1 MKTAVKKITGIL
13 SAAILSFGFVALS
26 CKVHRGSANV
36 AFAESVDP
44 VSVKIPED
52 SLNMTLALQNT
63 FRAISSQVL
72 PAVVQVDV
80 TEVTKV
86 KQYNPFKDM
95 DLPFLFGNPFGD
107 EDGEEREYT
116 QSGLGTGVIVR
127 QIGNKAYVL
136 TNNHVAGKATTIK
149 IRLSDD
155 REFDGTL
162 VGKDERVD
170 IALVSFEVT
179 DGEKLTVAKLGDSS
193 EVQQG
198 DIVLALGSPLGLTSS
213 ITQGIISATGRDGSK
228 IGSIS
233 DFIQT
238 DAAINQGNSGG
249 PLVNIYGEII
259 GINTWI
265 MSQSGG
271 NQGLGFSIPIN
282 NIKSSI
288 DQFIESGKIV
298 YGWLGVSLVEVEESY
313 KKDLGVEG
321 KNGAFASEIFLNS
334 PAIKGG
340 IRAGDFITALNGHE
354 IKNVNQLV
362 REVGSLSVGTKAKF
376 TLYRGKEKLEVE
388 VTIEERKEDVS
399 GDNTKLWPGFIA
411 SPLNDEIKKA
421 LKIEDENLKGIV
433 VAKVQEKSPASA
445 LRIQNNDVI
454 TAVNDKK
461 ITSLAEFYAELAK
474 CDSEVW
480 FDIYSEGHTI
490 STGRY
495 KLNK

>member
-1 MKTAVKKITGIL
+1 MKTAAKKIAGL
-13 SAAILSFGFVALS
+13 VGLAVLSFGFLALS
-26 CKVHRGSANV
+26 CKVHSGSANV

-86 KQYNPFKDM
+86 KTYNPFKDM
-95 DLPFLFGNPFGD
+95 DMPFFFGNPFG
-107 EDGEEREYT
+107 EDDEEREYT

-170 IALVSFEVT
+170 IALVSFEVK

-213 ITQGIISATGRDGSK
+213 ITQGIISATGRDGSQ

-282 NIKSSI
+282 NIKNSI
-288 DQFIESGKIV
+288 DQFIEKGKVV
-298 YGWLGVSLVEVEESY
+298 YGWLGVSLVEVEDSF

-321 KNGAFASEIFLNS
+321 MNGAFASEIFLNS

-340 IRAGDFITALNGHE
+340 IRAGDFIVALNGHE

-362 REVGSLSVGTKAKF
+362 REVGSLPVGTKAKF
-376 TLYRGKEKLEVE
+376 TLYRGKEKLDVE

-411 SPLNDEIKKA
+411 SPLNDEIKKS
-421 LKIEDENLKGIV
+421 LKIEDEDVKGVV
-433 VAKVQEKSPASA
+433 VAQVQEKSPASA

-454 TAVNDKK
+454 TAVNDVKV
-461 ITSLAEFYAELAK
+461 TSLAEFYAELAK
-474 CDSEVW
+474 AKSEVW
-480 FDIYSEGHTI
+480 FDIYSDGHTI

-495 KLNK
+495 KINK

>member
-1 MKTAVKKITGIL
+1 MKTLAKKIAGIF
-13 SAAILSFGFVALS
+13 AIALLSFGFVAFS
-26 CKVHRGSANV
+26 CKVHRGSANT
-36 AFAESVDP
+36 AFAESVEA

-80 TEVTKV
+80 KEVTKV
-86 KQYNPFKDM
+86 KDFNPFKDM
-95 DLPFLFGNPFGD
+95 DLPFFFGNPFGRG
-107 EDGEEREYT
+107 DGEEKEYT
-116 QSGLGTGVIVR
+116 QTGLGTGVIVR

-170 IALVSFEVT
+170 IALVSFEVK

-282 NIKSSI
+282 NIKTSI
-288 DQFIESGKIV
+288 DQFIDKGKVI
-298 YGWLGVSLVEVEESY
+298 YGWLGVSLVEVEEEF

-321 KNGAFASEIFLNS
+321 KNGAFASEIFLDS

-340 IRAGDFITALNGHE
+340 IRAGDFIVSLNGHE

-362 REVGSLSVGTKAKF
+362 REVGSLTVGTKAKF
-376 TLYRGKEKLEVE
+376 TLYRAKEKIEVE
-388 VTIEERKEDVS
+388 VIIEERSEGVS
-399 GDNTKLWPGFIA
+399 SDNAKLWPGFVA
-411 SPLNDEIKKA
+411 SPLNDEVKKA
-421 LKIEDENLKGIV
+421 LKIEDEKVKGIV
-433 VAKVQEKSPASA
+433 VVQVQEKSPASA
-445 LRIQNNDVI
+445 LRIQNNDII
-454 TAVNDKK
+454 TAVNGVNV
-461 ITSLAEFYAELAK
+461 TSLSEFYAQLSKAE
-474 CDSEVW
+474 SEVW
-480 FDIYSEGHTI
+480 FDIYSQGHTI
-490 STGRY
+490 STARY
-495 KLNK
+495 KIGK